1 MRYFISLVQNEWMKA
16 NSKRQ
21 VPYYYA
27 FLAVISLLLAVG
39 MRFFIFKDQPYS
51 FISFTSDVHFISNA
65 LTSIF
70 IMVIS
75 AQIIT
80 DEYKDGTIKQLLIRP
95 ASRTMVLMSKLV
107 NIMLIMLVVYLF
119 TLFIGLALGAI
130 FFNVIPADV
139 KLIQIAADMALGL
152 PNVLFYALVAFTT
165 AVLTHSLGLSITI
178 PIVLKSVVGSAIYFL
193 ANKSWYKF
201 LIFPNMDWKPYFTG
215 DADMLPFKGATLG
228 YSIAVYAVYMIV
240 LLGISI
246 FVFKKRDVQ

>member
-1 MRYFISLVQNEWMKA
+1 MRYFVSLVQNEWMKV

-27 FLAVISLLLAVG
+27 FIAVISLLLAVV

-51 FISFTSDVHFISNA
+51 FISFTSDVHFVSSA

-70 IMVIS
+70 IMVVS

-80 DEYKDGTIKQLLIRP
+80 DEYKDGTIKQILIRP

-107 NIMLIMLVVYLF
+107 NILLILLVVYMV
-119 TLFIGLALGAI
+119 TLFIGLTLGAI
-130 FFNVIPADV
+130 FFNIIPADV
-139 KLIQIAADMALGL
+139 KLMQIVSDMALSL

-178 PIVLKSVVGSAIYFL
+178 PIILKWVLGSSIVFL
-193 ANKSWYKF
+193 SSKSWYKF

-215 DADMLPFKGATLG
+215 DTLPFKGASLG
-228 YSIAVYAVYMIV
+228 YSITIYAIYTIV

-246 FVFKKRDVQ
+246 VVFKKRDVQ